1 MHTHRTLVRTACD
14 GSFVV
19 LSLLSSRLHAASQS
33 IDFVAEH
40 LPEIAMDIRYASL
53 PRWASID
60 GASPAAWRLAN
71 QGGYAQTQ
79 ADTLRLAGSM
89 ISLTLVRQ
97 IDGACK
103 RSAFEFIDDF
113 SLSSGAER

>member
-1 MHTHRTLVRTACD
+1 MHTHRTLVRMACV
-14 GSFVV
+14 GSLVV
-19 LSLLSSRLHAASQS
+19 LSLLSARLHAALQR

-40 LPEIAMDIRYASL
+40 LPEIAMDMRYASL

-60 GASPAAWRLAN
+60 GASPAAWRLGN

-89 ISLTLVRQ
+89 LSLALVHQ
-97 IDGACK
+97 IDGA
-103 RSAFEFIDDF
+103 
-113 SLSSGAER
+113 